1 MNTKVNTTL
10 LKDIRNATPDEVV
23 SELNL
28 PKFRGNQIFGWIRDG
43 VTSFSDMTNLSKE
56 LRKRLSERYYL
67 ENYRI
72 LERQDSTD
80 GTSKVLGALS
90 DGSLIESVLMKH
102 KYGYSAC
109 VSTQVGCKMGCTFC
123 ASAVGG
129 FHRNLTAGEMLG
141 QVYELTRIAH
151 PKGDSKLSNLVLMGM
166 GEPLDNYENVLTFI
180 RRLTDETYYGMSARS
195 VTLST
200 SGIVPKIKQLAE
212 EGIPITLAVS
222 LHNPFQ
228 KLREQIMPV
237 AKRYGI
243 EELMDAAEYYGGKT
257 GRRVTLEYALIKGVN
272 DSKECAEELSRLV
285 LERKRAF
292 FHVNLIP
299 LNVHEDTAHK
309 GVDMSSVRAFSNI
322 LSTNGVNVTTRRS
335 LGSDIDAACG
345 QLKNKWR
352 KHG

>member
-1 MNTKVNTTL
+1 MNTKVNITL
-10 LKDIRNATPDEVV
+10 HRDIRNATPDEVV
-23 SELNL
+23 SELGL
-28 PKFRGNQIFGWIRDG
+28 PKFRGSQIFGWIKNG
-43 VTSFSDMTNLSKE
+43 VTSFSEMTNLSKE
-56 LRKRLSERYYL
+56 LREKLSEQYFI

-72 LERQDSTD
+72 LERQDSAD

-141 QVYELTRIAH
+141 QVYELTKIAY
-151 PKGDSKLSNLVLMGM
+151 PNRDAKLSNLVLMGM
-166 GEPLDNYENVLTFI
+166 GEPLDNYENVLIFV

-200 SGIVPKIKQLAE
+200 SGIVPRILQLAE
-212 EGIPITLAVS
+212 EGLPITLAVS

-228 KLREQIMPV
+228 ESRERIMPV
-237 AKRYGI
+237 ARSYGI
-243 EELMDAAEYYGGKT
+243 DELMDAAEYYGTKT
-257 GRRVTLEYALIKGVN
+257 GRRVTLEYALIQGVN
-272 DSKECAEELSRLV
+272 DSRAYAEELARLV
-285 LERKRAF
+285 LTRKREF

-299 LNVHEDTAHK
+299 LNAHEDTVHK

-322 LSTNGVNVTTRRS
+322 LSINGVNVTTRRS